1 MTPAFS
7 PASPR
12 RRHRKGTWPRSA
24 VRGGC
29 GRCREAGG
37 RRAPVGTGASQ
48 PGDMSHPPSRSSYLR
63 LGATAAALGLLGL
76 VLTAA
81 PASAHATLDS
91 TTPQQGSQISTA
103 PSSVDLTFSEGVG
116 LSPQSV
122 EVLDPHGHRVDK
134 GDPHHPGERS
144 ATVTVD
150 LKAGLPN
157 ASYAVVWHVVSAD
170 SHPIAGTFSFGVG
183 VAAGSAP
190 ADAGGNPLMGAMDG
204 LFRGIAYAGAV
215 LLLGGTAFLAWL
227 WPAGVAL
234 ARPRR
239 LVTAGWLLS
248 VAGAAALF
256 LAQGPYGAGL
266 GLGAL
271 SDPALADDTLATEYG
286 KLILLRLVVLA
297 FAAAALRRLAAARGK
312 DIPTA
317 RGKDIPTSRS
327 AVAGLGVVFLLTF
340 SLSEHAGHGDLV
352 PVWAMLDALHLAAA
366 SIWVGGLAM
375 LTYAMLRHS
384 TAADLAAVL
393 PRWSRLAMVAVA
405 TLVVTG
411 TAQAWR
417 QIGSPAAL
425 TGTEYGLL
433 VLGKVAGLI
442 VMLVLAEM
450 GRRWVVRNTGTAALP
465 VVQGDAAGPVSGP
478 RPSSAGTDTAAMV
491 AVKDTP
497 VQPVEPS
504 LARLRASV
512 SAEVG
517 IAAVVLAL
525 TAVLVNT
532 APANTAFA
540 PPYSA
545 TVVGQGNNGEAIT
558 VTLDVDQ
565 TKAGLTTMHIS
576 THARDGAVLPFVAV
590 DGSMTEP
597 STGLGPVNFSFT
609 NAGPGRATASAVVV
623 PAPGTWTLT
632 AQVRTDETTDYS
644 ATTTYAVRSP

>member
-1 MTPAFS
+1 V
-7 PASPR
+7 R
-12 RRHRKGTWPRSA
+12 LVVSA
-24 VRGGC
+24 
-29 GRCREAGG
+29 
-37 RRAPVGTGASQ
+37 T
-48 PGDMSHPPSRSSYLR
+48 
-63 LGATAAALGLLGL
+63 ALGLLGI
-76 VLTAA
+76 VLSAA
-81 PASAHATLDS
+81 PASAHATLES
-91 TTPQQGSQISTA
+91 TTPQQGSQVGTA
-103 PSSVDLTFSEGVG
+103 PSSVSLTFSEGVG
-116 LSPQSV
+116 LNPQSV

-134 GDPHHPGERS
+134 GDPHNPGGRP
-144 ATVTVD
+144 ATVAVD

-170 SHPIAGTFSFGVG
+170 SHPITGTFSFGVG
-183 VAAGSAP
+183 VAAGTAP
-190 ADAGGNPLMGAMDG
+190 ADTGSNALMGALDG

-248 VAGAAALF
+248 VTGAAALF

-266 GLGAL
+266 GVGAL
-271 SDPALADDTLATEYG
+271 SDPALAGDTLVTQYG

-297 FAAAALRRLAAARGK
+297 FAAGALRRLAAGRGD
-312 DIPTA
+312 DIT
-317 RGKDIPTSRS
+317 TSRS
-327 AVAGLGVVFLLTF
+327 AVVGLGVVFLVTF
-340 SLSEHAGHGDLV
+340 SLSEHAGQGDLV
-352 PVWAMLDALHLAAA
+352 PVWATLDALHLAAA
-366 SIWVGGLAM
+366 SVWVGGLAM
-375 LTYAMLRHS
+375 LTYATLRRS

-393 PRWSRLAMVAVA
+393 PRWSRLAMAAVA

-411 TAQAWR
+411 SAQAWR
-417 QIGSPAAL
+417 QIGSLAAL

-442 VMLVLAEM
+442 VMMVLAEM
-450 GRRWVVRNTGTAALP
+450 GRRWVIRSAGTVALP
-465 VVQGDAAGPVSGP
+465 VLERAAAGPVSGP
-478 RPSSAGTDTAAMV
+478 RPSSADAETAGMI
-491 AVKDTP
+491 AVKDTLG
-497 VQPVEPS
+497 QPVEPS
-504 LARLRASV
+504 IARLRASV

-565 TKAGLTTMHIS
+565 TKAGLTTMHVY
-576 THARDGAVLPFVAV
+576 THSRDGAVLPFVAV
-590 DGSMTEP
+590 DGSLTEP
-597 STGLGPVNFSFT
+597 STGLGPVNFSFAG
-609 NAGPGRATASAVVV
+609 AGPGRGTASAVVV

-632 AQVRTDETTDYS
+632 AQVRTDEITDYS
-644 ATTTYAVRSP
+644 ATTTYTVHSP

>member
-1 MTPAFS
+1 M
-7 PASPR
+7 R
-12 RRHRKGTWPRSA
+12 VPRSRRSR
-24 VRGGC
+24 VRLVV
-29 GRCREAGG
+29 
-37 RRAPVGTGASQ
+37 RAT
-48 PGDMSHPPSRSSYLR
+48 
-63 LGATAAALGLLGL
+63 ALGLLGI
-76 VLTAA
+76 VLSAA
-81 PASAHATLDS
+81 PASAHATLES
-91 TTPQQGSQISTA
+91 TTPQQGSQVGTA
-103 PSSVDLTFSEGVG
+103 PSSVSLTFSEGVG
-116 LSPQSV
+116 LNPQSV
-122 EVLDPHGHRVDK
+122 EVLDPHGHRVDT
-134 GDPHHPGERS
+134 GDPHNPGGRS

-183 VAAGSAP
+183 VAAGTAP
-190 ADAGGNPLMGAMDG
+190 ADAGSNPLMGALDG
-204 LFRGIAYAGAV
+204 LSRGIAYAGAV

-248 VAGAAALF
+248 VTGAAALF

-266 GLGAL
+266 GVGAL
-271 SDPALADDTLATEYG
+271 SDPALAGDTLATQYG

-297 FAAAALRRLAAARGK
+297 FAAGALRRLAAARG
-312 DIPTA
+312 D
-317 RGKDIPTSRS
+317 DIPTSRS
-327 AVAGLGVVFLLTF
+327 AVAGLGVVFLVTF
-340 SLSEHAGHGDLV
+340 SLSEHAGQGDLV
-352 PVWAMLDALHLAAA
+352 PVWATLDALHLAAA
-366 SIWVGGLAM
+366 SVWVGGLAM
-375 LTYAMLRHS
+375 LTYAMLARS

-411 TAQAWR
+411 SAQAWR
-417 QIGSPAAL
+417 QIGSLAAL

-450 GRRWVVRNTGTAALP
+450 GRRWVIRSAGTVASP
-465 VVQGDAAGPVSGP
+465 VLERAAAGPVSGP
-478 RPSSAGTDTAAMV
+478 RPSSAGAETAGMV
-491 AVKDTP
+491 AVKDTL

-504 LARLRASV
+504 IGRLRASV

-565 TKAGLTTMHIS
+565 TKAGLTTMHVY
-576 THARDGAVLPFVAV
+576 THSRDGAVLPFVAV
-590 DGSMTEP
+590 DGSLTEP
-597 STGLGPVNFSFT
+597 STGLGPVNFSFA
-609 NAGPGRATASAVVV
+609 NAGPGRGTASAVVV

-632 AQVRTDETTDYS
+632 AQVRTDEITDYS
-644 ATTTYAVRSP
+644 ATTTYTVRSP